1 MDANAPI
8 QRRVSASRLDPR
20 ISLLREIPFQKRAN
34 MRKCCINCDAAFA
47 ILLVDFIKG
56 RGVCCKIEAQHV
68 ISVLETMYFWQRCD
82 LVAPTSGGIGC
93 CRRDVVVV
101 ASVVAHGVCVFV

>member
-1 MDANAPI
+1 M
-8 QRRVSASRLDPR
+8 
-20 ISLLREIPFQKRAN
+20 LLRLSNVVCRLVDSIPGLAFCGKYRSRNELTCESAAS
-34 MRKCCINCDAAFA
+34 IVTPAFA

-56 RGVCCKIEAQHV
+56 RGVCCKIGAQHV
-68 ISVLETMYFWQRCD
+68 IPVLETMYFWQRCD

-93 CRRDVVVV
+93 CGRDVVVV